1 MQALPVLHVGTLWQ
15 GIDEDDVKC
24 DQNLIGSEYDES
36 FVKMNNNRNSQMKKK
51 PNVQIRKFSTC
62 NSRVNQGNA
71 SNGVDNLSD
80 ENDVS
85 LVKKCQRKMSQT
97 ITSFHLSLP
106 TVDRRRSSFS
116 FKVNGSNVT
125 LIIYSFIIKYIYF
138 VYLNHR
144 NKLQNC
150 LPTYNTDIT
159 NLYSFK
165 SFQGYTHFLSN
176 LK

>member
-1 MQALPVLHVGTLWQ
+1 MHVGTLWQ

-51 PNVQIRKFSTC
+51 PNVQIRKFSAC

-85 LVKKCQRKMSQT
+85 LGKKCQRKMSQT

-106 TVDRRRSSFS
+106 TVDRRRQSFL
-116 FKVNGSNVT
+116 FKVNE
-125 LIIYSFIIKYIYF
+125 
-138 VYLNHR
+138 
-144 NKLQNC
+144 
-150 LPTYNTDIT
+150 
-159 NLYSFK
+159 
-165 SFQGYTHFLSN
+165 SN
-176 LK
+176 LILMKYLTSNRIFLFC

>member
-36 FVKMNNNRNSQMKKK
+36 FVKMNDNRNSQMKKK

-138 VYLNHR
+138 VY
-144 NKLQNC
+144 
-150 LPTYNTDIT
+150 
-159 NLYSFK
+159 
-165 SFQGYTHFLSN
+165 SN
-176 LK
+176 R

>member
-1 MQALPVLHVGTLWQ
+1 MKLNKREFAATLAAQALPVLHVGTLWQ
-15 GIDEDDVKC
+15 GIDEDDVQC
-24 DQNLIGSEYDES
+24 DQNLIGTEYDES

-51 PNVQIRKFSTC
+51 PNVQIRKFSAR

-106 TVDRRRSSFS
+106 TVDRRRQSFS
-116 FKVNGSNVT
+116 FKVN
-125 LIIYSFIIKYIYF
+125 
-138 VYLNHR
+138 
-144 NKLQNC
+144 
-150 LPTYNTDIT
+150 
-159 NLYSFK
+159 
-165 SFQGYTHFLSN
+165 
-176 LK
+176 